1 MGRWFFVLLAALM
14 AGAFL
19 GGLGKAQ
26 AAEEVPRITVAELQ
40 TELGSPDLVI
50 IDVRQDADWRKSDQ
64 KIAGAV
70 REDPSATQTW
80 AGNYAKEKKVVLY
93 CT

>member
-1 MGRWFFVLLAALM
+1 M
-14 AGAFL
+14 
-19 GGLGKAQ
+19 
-26 AAEEVPRITVAELQ
+26 TVAELQ
-40 TELGSPDLVI
+40 AELGSPDLVI

-70 REDPSATQTW
+70 REDPSAPQNW
-80 AGNYAKEKKVVLY
+80 AGNYAKEKKIVLF